1 MYPADWKD
9 LNRDAKC
16 WDIETDDVRMQK
28 SEVTNSPSLLLPWR
42 VIPKTGNSIYRTFN
56 GATTFQPWKQ
66 PHRDTGG
73 DAGC

>member
-28 SEVTNSPSLLLPWR
+28 SEVTNSPSPPPPMEGHSKDR
-42 VIPKTGNSIYRTFN
+42 
-56 GATTFQPWKQ
+56 
-66 PHRDTGG
+66 
-73 DAGC
+73 